1 MVNATDIPFA
11 VAGKDII
18 LMDDVLYTGR
28 TIRAALDALF
38 DHGRPARVQ
47 LLVLIDRGH
56 RELPIEAQLRRP
68 HGADHRQRNHRSEV
82 SGNRRHGKGAA
93 GGEGRRRE
101 PEMRCGRPAG
111 HRNLTRDEIQAIL
124 DRARDFQPRGDH
136 SFRKLDLLRGRM
148 VVNLFFEAST
158 RTRTSFEI
166 AAKRL
171 GADAVSITAQASSVS
186 KGESLVDTLNTL
198 AAMRP
203 DAIIMRHA
211 ASGAPHFLQRHL
223 ETPIINAGDGTHEHP
238 TQALLDAR
246 TILDRGAALEG
257 LRVAIIGDIAHSRVA
272 RSNVYLLSKFG
283 AEIVLCGPASL
294 LPRELEQIAPGV
306 TLTTDMNEAIRD
318 ADVIMMLRVQLERQH
333 EAAFPASEYF
343 QFYGLRLEHLRLAK
357 PDVIVMH
364 PGPINRGREISSE
377 VADSQRSVILNQVE
391 NGIAVRMAVL
401 ERVLTGRDHA
411 GAAH

>member
-1 MVNATDIPFA
+1 MPQGLQGV
-11 VAGKDII
+11 G
-18 LMDDVLYTGR
+18 
-28 TIRAALDALF
+28 
-38 DHGRPARVQ
+38 
-47 LLVLIDRGH
+47 LLGIEHLS
-56 RELPIEAQLRRP
+56 RE
-68 HGADHRQRNHRSEV
+68 
-82 SGNRRHGKGAA
+82 
-93 GGEGRRRE
+93 
-101 PEMRCGRPAG
+101 
-111 HRNLTRDEIQAIL
+111 EIQPIL
-124 DRARDFQPRGDH
+124 DRSRDFQFRGDN
-136 SFRKLDLLRGRM
+136 SFRKLDLLRGKM

-166 AAKRL
+166 AARRL

-246 TILDRGAALEG
+246 TILDRGKRLEN

-272 RSNVYLLSKFG
+272 RSNVYLLSRYG

-294 LPRELEQIAPGV
+294 LPRELARIAPGV
-306 TLTTDMNEAIRD
+306 ILTTSMDEAIRD

-333 EAAFPASEYF
+333 EAAFPANEYF

-401 ERVLTGRDHA
+401 EQVLL
-411 GAAH
+411 GAKNNS

>member
-1 MVNATDIPFA
+1 MRD
-11 VAGKDII
+11 G
-18 LMDDVLYTGR
+18 
-28 TIRAALDALF
+28 
-38 DHGRPARVQ
+38 
-47 LLVLIDRGH
+47 LLGIEGLK
-56 RELPIEAQLRRP
+56 RE
-68 HGADHRQRNHRSEV
+68 
-82 SGNRRHGKGAA
+82 
-93 GGEGRRRE
+93 
-101 PEMRCGRPAG
+101 
-111 HRNLTRDEIQAIL
+111 EIQAIL
-124 DRARDFQPRGDH
+124 DRARDFQPKPDQG
-136 SFRKLDLLRGRM
+136 FRKLDLLRGRM

-166 AAKRL
+166 AAKCL
-171 GADAVSITAQASSVS
+171 GADSVSITAQASSVS

-246 TILDRGAALEG
+246 TILDRGATLEG

-272 RSNVYLLSKFG
+272 RSNAYLLSKFG
-283 AEIVLCGPASL
+283 ADIVLCGPASL
-294 LPRELEQIAPGV
+294 LPQELKQIAPGV
-306 TLTTDMNEAIRD
+306 TLTTRMKEAIRD

-357 PDVIVMH
+357 PEAIVMH

-401 ERVLTGRDHA
+401 ERVLSGV
-411 GAAH
+411 AAN

>member
-1 MVNATDIPFA
+1 M
-11 VAGKDII
+11 
-18 LMDDVLYTGR
+18 
-28 TIRAALDALF
+28 
-38 DHGRPARVQ
+38 
-47 LLVLIDRGH
+47 
-56 RELPIEAQLRRP
+56 
-68 HGADHRQRNHRSEV
+68 
-82 SGNRRHGKGAA
+82 
-93 GGEGRRRE
+93 
-101 PEMRCGRPAG
+101 PAG
-111 HRNLTRDEIQAIL
+111 LLGIEDLTREEVQAIL
-124 DRARDFQPRGDH
+124 DRARDFQPRGL
-136 SFRKLDLLRGRM
+136 RKLDLLRGRM

-171 GADAVSITAQASSVS
+171 GADTISITAQASSVS

-223 ETPIINAGDGTHEHP
+223 ETPIVNAGDGTHEHP

-272 RSNVYLLSKFG
+272 RSNIYLLSKFG
-283 AEIVLCGPASL
+283 AQIVLCGPASL
-294 LPRELEQIAPGV
+294 LPVELKQIAPGI
-306 TLTTDMNEAIRD
+306 TLTTDMREAICD
-318 ADVIMMLRVQLERQH
+318 AGVIMMLRVQLERQY
-333 EAAFPASEYF
+333 ESAFPASEYF
-343 QFYGLRLEHLRLAK
+343 QFYGLRPEHLELAS
-357 PDVIVMH
+357 PNAIVMH

-401 ERVLTGRDHA
+401 ERVLVGSGNGSATH
-411 GAAH
+411 